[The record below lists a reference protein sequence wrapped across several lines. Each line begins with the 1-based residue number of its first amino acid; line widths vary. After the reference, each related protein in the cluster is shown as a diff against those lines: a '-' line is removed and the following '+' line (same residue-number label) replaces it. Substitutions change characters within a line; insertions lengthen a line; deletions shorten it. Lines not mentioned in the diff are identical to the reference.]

1 MHPLDARKSAMALS
15 KKQLRT
21 IYIVVCLIIAT
32 YVVPQFDNASRV
44 GGSRNTS
51 AIEAAEV
58 RGQERVEG
66 PVERAFRNEQSNTWR
81 TVTGEVSRLLSDDD
95 QGSRHQRL
103 ILELASGHTVL
114 IAHNIDLANRIN
126 NIAVGDS
133 VRVKGE
139 YEWNLQGGVIHWTHK
154 DPQGRRD
161 GGWIE
166 HQSRRYE

>member
-1 MHPLDARKSAMALS
+1 MHPLGARKSSMALS
-15 KKQLRT
+15 RKQLRT
-21 IYIVVCLIIAT
+21 IYIVVSLIVAT
-32 YVVPQFDNASRV
+32 YVVPQFDCAPRLA
-44 GGSRNTS
+44 GLRNTA

-58 RGQERVEG
+58 RDQEREEG
-66 PVERAFRNEQSNTWR
+66 PVERAFRNEQNDAWL
-81 TVTGEVSRLLSDDD
+81 TVTGEVSRILSDDD